1 MGAWYIIELYAIRD
15 VLLVYLSVTF
25 PIITDLGR
33 LNEIVIREI
42 TGCIEPQALYYTE

>member
-1 MGAWYIIELYAIRD
+1 MGACNIIELYAIRD
-15 VLLVYLSVTF
+15 VLLVSLSVTF

-42 TGCIEPQALYYTE
+42 DYWVRLTPSFV